1 MEECIASAGE
11 HGKYQKI
18 IIFIAITLG
27 SLPFTLSISYAY
39 LTKMP
44 QFLCKD
50 ENGQFTVQCEF
61 EKTKFCSSENN
72 FEYIK
77 DKKNSVDNFT
87 YAFDLYC
94 SKEFFVPILSTLFFF
109 GGLLGSVFF
118 ATIPD
123 KHGRKTIFLIL
134 QVLSLF
140 LQINTLFAMNP
151 WHLLFVYF
159 FSGLATYGYGMSS
172 IIVAEYLPRNV
183 SNIIMSIENGSFPL
197 GGIIIGIFFCL
208 INNMKLLF
216 IITVSIQAVTTYL
229 SLKYFKESP
238 IWLFSMKLKERFV
251 QTMREIAIINEREAQ
266 FEDWYKN
273 NKEYLNKVMSKNVKD
288 KKNEV
293 NEEEEDIKTYTIVE
307 IFSFNSQR
315 NNLIKTF
322 VCWFMV
328 GSIFYGII
336 LNLAY
341 AKGSFYITCF
351 CSFAGEITGEL
362 SSGVLAGIIGRIKT
376 LYSTCFISGIAMI
389 IYTLLDSVL
398 INYICIYLATLGIAS
413 SFNILFIYTP
423 ELYPT
428 PIRGTICGYSYLLS
442 RFGAMVVSPITTYFG
457 AFTTNILF
465 SCCSIA
471 SAIILSKMPE
481 TLGKELQN
489 EIPEF
494 EGTNALI
501 DSTYSKLSSNKRY
514 LLSEKLFKSS
524 FIGHDPIS
532 IHQISSKSITQ
543 FANIGS
549 GIFSRK

>member
-11 HGKYQKI
+11 NGKYQKI
-18 IIFIAITLG
+18 ITFISIILG

-50 ENGQFTVQCEF
+50 ENGQFTVQCEYDR
-61 EKTKFCSSENN
+61 TKFCLPENN
-72 FEYIK
+72 FEFIK

-94 SKEFFVPILSTLFFF
+94 SKEFFVPLLSTLFFF
-109 GGLLGSVFF
+109 GGLLGSVFL

-140 LQINTLFAMNP
+140 LQINTLFTMNP
-151 WHLLFVYF
+151 WHLLFIYF

-172 IIVAEYLPRNV
+172 IIVAEYLPRNI
-183 SNIIMSIENGSFPL
+183 SNIVMSIENGSFPL
-197 GGIIIGIFFCL
+197 AGIIIGLFFCL

-216 IITVSIQAVTTYL
+216 FITTSFQCITTYL
-229 SLKYFKESP
+229 TLKYFKESP

-251 QTMREIAIINEREAQ
+251 QTMREISVINDREAQ
-266 FEDWYKN
+266 FEEWYKK
-273 NKEYLNKVMSKNVKD
+273 NKEYLNRLMTKNVNGKKKD
-288 KKNEV
+288 DD
-293 NEEEEDIKTYTIVE
+293 EEDIKTYSLIE

-322 VCWFMV
+322 ICWFMI

-341 AKGSFYITCF
+341 AKGNFYITCF
-351 CSFAGEITGEL
+351 CSFSGEISGEL
-362 SSGVLAGIIGRIKT
+362 SSGILAGIIGRVKT
-376 LYSTCFISGIAMI
+376 LSIGCFISGISMTF
-389 IYTLLDSVL
+389 YTLLDSIL
-398 INYICIYLATLGIAS
+398 INYLCIYLATLGIAS
-413 SFNILFIYTP
+413 AFNILFIYTP

-428 PIRGTICGYSYLLS
+428 PIRGTICGYAYLLS
-442 RFGAMVVSPITTYFG
+442 RFGAMVVSPITSYFG

-471 SAIILSKMPE
+471 SSIILSKMPE

-494 EGTNALI
+494 EGMNALI
-501 DSTYSKLSSNKRY
+501 DSTKSKLSNKRF
-514 LLSEKLFKSS
+514 LLSEKSFKTS
-524 FIGHDPIS
+524 FIGHDPLS
-532 IHQISSKSITQ
+532 IQQMSSKSITQ
-543 FANIGS
+543 LSNIGS

>member
-1 MEECIASAGE
+1 MEECIVSAGE
-11 HGKYQKI
+11 NGKYQKI
-18 IIFIAITLG
+18 ITIIAIALG

-50 ENGQFTVQCEF
+50 ENGQFTIQCEYDR
-61 EKTKFCSSENN
+61 TKFCSSGNN
-72 FEYIK
+72 FEFIK

-94 SKEFFVPILSTLFFF
+94 SKEFFVPLLSTFFFF
-109 GGLLGSVFF
+109 GGLLGSVFL

-123 KHGRKTIFLIL
+123 KYGRKNIFLIL

-140 LQINTLFAMNP
+140 LQINTLLTMNP
-151 WHLLFVYF
+151 WHLLFIYF

-197 GGIIIGIFFCL
+197 TGIIIGLFFCL
-208 INNMKLLF
+208 INNMKILF
-216 IITVSIQAVTTYL
+216 FITVSIQSFTTYL

-238 IWLFSMKLKERFV
+238 IWLFSMKLKERFI
-251 QTMREIAIINEREAQ
+251 QTMREISAINEREAQ
-266 FEDWYKN
+266 FEECYKKN
-273 NKEYLNKVMSKNVKD
+273 RDYLNRLMTKNVKN
-288 KKNEV
+288 KKIDD
-293 NEEEEDIKTYTIVE
+293 EEEDIKTYSLIE
-307 IFSFNSQR
+307 IFSFNSQK

-322 VCWFMV
+322 ICWFMI

-341 AKGSFYITCF
+341 AKGNFYITCF
-351 CSFAGEITGEL
+351 CSFAGEISGEL
-362 SSGVLAGIIGRIKT
+362 SSGVLAGIIGRVKM
-376 LYSTCFISGIAMI
+376 LYIGCFISGISMI
-389 IYTLLDSVL
+389 LYTLLDSIL
-398 INYICIYLATLGIAS
+398 LNYFCIYLATLGIAS
-413 SFNILFIYTP
+413 AFNILFIYTP

-428 PIRGTICGYSYLLS
+428 PIRGTICGYAYLLS
-442 RFGAMVVSPITTYFG
+442 RFGAMVVSPITSYFG

-501 DSTYSKLSSNKRY
+501 DSTRSKLGSKKRF
-514 LLSEKLFKSS
+514 LLSEKLFKTS